1 MSTEGMLAEEE
12 TDALIVAL
20 AMYDI
25 KCQYYFG
32 LANYDARAGYADG
45 VIYRDFDTTLES
57 FIHEV
62 GHAIDDLN
70 GSLDVKDMRTGE
82 LVACLF
88 SELFFREKLITALF
102 FGYLNYLKQLAFN
115 PKVRAGKYA
124 NFVDGVRRAFAA
136 MKHPLARDLKRI
148 VDED

>member
-1 MSTEGMLAEEE
+1 MSTEGMLAEDE
-12 TDALIVAL
+12 TDALMVTL
-20 AMYDI
+20 ARYGI

-32 LANYDARAGYADG
+32 LIHHDARAGYIGG

-70 GSLDVKDMRTGE
+70 GSLDVEDRRTGE

-88 SELFFREKLITALF
+88 SELFFRKRLITSLF
-102 FGYLNYLKQLAFN
+102 FGYLSYLRQLAFN
-115 PKVRAGKYA
+115 PKVRAGKYG
-124 NFVDGVRRAFAA
+124 NFVSGVRRAFAA